1 MFRGVCLWCPH
12 VAVNGVAV
20 DGFVLSHVPCVHVSS
35 SPHAGETV
43 SWFLLELAQPSAAT
57 APMTQLFQSML
68 REDYCEPLRMAL
80 VAPEGTRSILMEM
93 LNVPEPPLQAGVN
106 EAEVARVS
114 ELHYQG
120 VRLVRTLSKFHK
132 SWLASNPG
140 IVRALLQLWAF
151 ELRMRRLK
159 ADSPES
165 VKNFKYLKLIVK
177 TVMECVVCCR
187 RSVVLEGGGCAGV
200 VPVLGW
206 VGVQVGWCGVL
217 DGSVVVRMA
226 WD

>member
-1 MFRGVCLWCPH
+1 
-12 VAVNGVAV
+12 
-20 DGFVLSHVPCVHVSS
+20 
-35 SPHAGETV
+35 
-43 SWFLLELAQPSAAT
+43 
-57 APMTQLFQSML
+57 
-68 REDYCEPLRMAL
+68 
-80 VAPEGTRSILMEM
+80 MEM